1 MNQSMK
7 SRFFQRP
14 ATKIGWWAGALAILA
29 TLMIGVNMLGL
40 NPFEG
45 PSFLVTAYDLTMLTS
60 LVLAILLG
68 VIALSGKRERS
79 WVVWLFMLPVLIF
92 GGALLYAVVAR
103 LKYTDYQEIAPAP
116 DATIER
122 LPIIYDDDGSP
133 DGTSAL
139 LYLLSDPRA
148 EVLAVSVSYGEAHPQ
163 VYIQHLGWMLE
174 RYGYNA
180 IPLAAG
186 RDAPLAGS
194 NSFPESVREG
204 SNDFWGFD
212 SGREGELS
220 LVQDSAQLM
229 VKTIMTSNQPVTLF
243 ISGALT
249 NLAQA
254 LRLEP
259 GICENIEAVYIMGG
273 AVYVPGNLRGLMPD
287 TDNTTAEWNI
297 YADPLAASEAFAS
310 GLNLYLVP
318 LDATN
323 QILLN
328 HKDTAAWHKGGNIA
342 DFAAD
347 IYDSRMDSW
356 GRDEIEMWDLVTAE
370 LMMNPG
376 HCNFIPLA
384 LEVVTA
390 EGDSQGQIKVV
401 DAEPNVNVC
410 LDLDGGL
417 IKQTLEQVFRTRE

>member
-1 MNQSMK
+1 
-7 SRFFQRP
+7 
-14 ATKIGWWAGALAILA
+14 
-29 TLMIGVNMLGL
+29 MIGVNMLGL

-323 QILLN
+323 QVLLN
-328 HKDTAAWHKGGNIA
+328 HKDTAAWRKGRNIA

-384 LEVVTA
+384 LEVATA
-390 EGDSQGQIKVV
+390 EGDSQGQIRVV

-417 IKQTLEQVFRTRE
+417 IKQTLVQVFRTRE